1 MQEREFDNLMD
12 GKPAKWADLSLNQKP
27 TKAEVMKSERPI
39 PIDKRTEIDIF
50 IDRHRKLGMSERNI
64 RRKVLKKFKITLV

>member
-12 GKPAKWADLSLNQKP
+12 GKPAKWAELSKMEKP
-27 TKAEVMKSERPI
+27 TKVEVVKKEHPI

-50 IDRHRKLGMSERNI
+50 IARHRKLGMSEKNI
-64 RRKVLKKFKITLV
+64 RRKVLRKFKITLV